1 MNLMFHDMI
10 NHTMEVYIDDI
21 VIKSKS
27 KSTHLDQLYALFE
40 WMRMYDQKMN
50 LLKYAFGV

>member
-1 MNLMFHDMI
+1 MFYDMI
-10 NHTMEVYIDDI
+10 NHTMDVYIDDI